1 MKNTT
6 EYILAGPFAQLLTM
20 DNLALRGP
28 LTDDQLS
35 VIADAGIVYSGTK
48 IIAVGSYEQLALQNP
63 NCKLQTYA
71 TKGVCLPAFVDVH
84 THICWEGSRA
94 SDFAARIAG
103 KS

>member
-48 IIAVGSYEQLALQNP
+48 IIAVGSY
-63 NCKLQTYA
+63 
-71 TKGVCLPAFVDVH
+71 
-84 THICWEGSRA
+84 
-94 SDFAARIAG
+94 
-103 KS
+103 